1 MYICNIALAH
11 YHVRMYS
18 AHVVCKRIFYIQTN
32 LQMLQHLNIY
42 AMLQNDVFWWFVVLV
57 PYINSEF
64 IFTTQ

>member
-1 MYICNIALAH
+1 MFKGLAQTFIRVRNGQSLMYICNIALAH

-42 AMLQNDVFWWFVVLV
+42 AMLQNDVFW
-57 PYINSEF
+57 
-64 IFTTQ
+64 